1 MNKADAIKLV
11 EDFAHFANSFRLQ
24 NMDVW
29 QDKDENRFWELINR
43 LPKEIKESVIN

>member
-11 EDFAHFANSFRLQ
+11 EDFAHFANAFRLQ

-29 QDKDENRFWELINR
+29 QDKDENMFWGLINR
-43 LPKEIKESVIN
+43 LPKDIKESVIN